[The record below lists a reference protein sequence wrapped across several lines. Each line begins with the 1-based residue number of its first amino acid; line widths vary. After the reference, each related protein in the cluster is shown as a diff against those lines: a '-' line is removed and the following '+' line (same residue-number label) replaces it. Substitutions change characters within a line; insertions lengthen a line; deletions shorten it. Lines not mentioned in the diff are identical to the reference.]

1 MKRQDSRLKA
11 ATLVKM
17 SLLSCS
23 LLLSNAALNAAEHAG
38 HLSRSTITQGQAYL
52 LPKILPIH
60 RFDLDGKPTIG
71 TQAGVLQ
78 IDVNGIAKLF
88 ILNPKIPSMKQLNK
102 TLSKDMLGEL
112 AGPQGED
119 DDKAYYWTFHVLSIE
134 PFEQNIYHIDV
145 LFSDADQH
153 WKEYRVRGYRIANPK
168 WQLVE

>member
-1 MKRQDSRLKA
+1 MKRQDPRLKA
-11 ATLVKM
+11 AAVAKM
-17 SLLSCS
+17 SLLCCS
-23 LLLSNAALNAAEHAG
+23 LLLSIAAGNAAEHLG
-38 HLSRSTITQGQAYL
+38 HLSRSSITQGQAYL

-60 RFDLDGKPTIG
+60 QFDLNGKPTIG

-78 IDVNGIAKLF
+78 IDVNGNAKLY
-88 ILNPKIPSMKQLNK
+88 IVNPKVSSMKQLDKN
-102 TLSKDMLGEL
+102 LSTDMLGKP

-119 DDKAYYWTFHVLSIE
+119 DNKAYYWTFHVLSIE